1 MIARR
6 KRRRRRIV
14 VKQRARIRR
23 KSEHKDTLRN
33 APTRLAPDVGT
44 NFRVKIKKKNGS

>member
-6 KRRRRRIV
+6 KRRRQRIV

-23 KSEHKDTLRN
+23 KSERKDTLRN

-44 NFRVKIKKKNGS
+44 NFRVKIEKKNGS